1 MGVAADL
8 SHIESAAQVKG
19 YVGDSQLEE
28 CLQGKCYHHCYI
40 EAVKHDY
47 IFSILCDFL
56 HPLLFSEKSKRMI
69 RNEPFLSGGGW
80 KIHGISVRP

>member
-19 YVGDSQLEE
+19 YVGDSQLEQ
-28 CLQGKCYHHCYI
+28 CLQGKCYHQCCV

-47 IFSILCDFL
+47 IFLCDFL
-56 HPLLFSEKSKRMI
+56 YPLLFSERSKRMI
-69 RNEPFLSGGGW
+69 RNEQFRIGGGC
-80 KIHGISVRP
+80 